1 VNLWSIPIS
10 TETGQVS
17 DDLQRITQGTG
28 IHQQPAA
35 ARDGTIAFTSL
46 ETTVDLWSLCIDPNT
61 GVVCGE
67 PERITNDLAGEYDPT
82 LSRDGSKLLFTSDRG
97 GNRDVYI
104 RDMETG
110 QDRRL
115 TFTDHDED
123 TAVVLSPDGM
133 QAIYRDR
140 TGPDGRNILIPTD
153 GGAGASFATTVAA
166 LGVGRSAR
174 TFLYT

>member
-1 VNLWSIPIS
+1 MIFKGLRRAPECTSSQRPRETARSHSQAWRPLWIC
-10 TETGQVS
+10 G
-17 DDLQRITQGTG
+17 
-28 IHQQPAA
+28 
-35 ARDGTIAFTSL
+35 
-46 ETTVDLWSLCIDPNT
+46 SLCIDPNT

-67 PERITNDLAGEYDPT
+67 PERITNDLADEYDPT

-97 GNRDVYI
+97 RNRDVYI
-104 RDMETG
+104 PDMATG

-140 TGPDGRNILIPTD
+140 
-153 GGAGASFATTVAA
+153 
-166 LGVGRSAR
+166 VGSDREKHFDSN
-174 TFLYT
+174 